1 MEDLYTYMIRWPE
14 QRNDGNRA
22 PSPAELTLRHG
33 TGYLGEITQ
42 KLFLKNK

>member
-1 MEDLYTYMIRWPE
+1 MEDLYTYMIRWLE

-22 PSPAELTLRHG
+22 PSPAGLTLRHEA
-33 TGYLGEITQ
+33 GYLGEITH